1 MDFLA
6 ADTREKTKDFLS
18 ILWFFCIFLCFNG
31 DYDMRFTVNSDI
43 LEKLLAKVI
52 PAVPPRTPVQILE
65 NFLFDIRENQLTVT
79 GTDMD
84 LFIQS
89 SIPVD
94 ADGRFTAV
102 IPAKLFYELIRTLK
116 DTQIQFEATEGNS
129 LQMKTE
135 SGKYEIGFAS
145 PEEYPELPEVP
156 LKSEFSISG
165 KLLRRAIEQTQFA
178 ASRESMRAAMNGLL
192 LDLTED
198 GLKFVATDGHR
209 LVRFIYKQLQFDEPE
224 QIIVPIKTLEALL
237 KFLGEDEVTLRYS
250 GTNLEFDLLNI
261 KLITNLINQRYPAY
275 NNVIPLEN
283 ENFLT
288 VETAP
293 LLAAVKRMLLFDTKG
308 FPKVKLL
315 VDEDRV
321 EVSSEDHEKGSRG
334 QETISCDYKGKSM
347 DIGFNTQ
354 FLSDMLSH
362 VEGDKLMFRLDSPFR
377 AAIMECTEAKEGEDL
392 LMLLMPVRLNA

>member
-1 MDFLA
+1 
-6 ADTREKTKDFLS
+6 
-18 ILWFFCIFLCFNG
+18 
-31 DYDMRFTVNSDI
+31 
-43 LEKLLAKVI
+43 
-52 PAVPPRTPVQILE
+52 
-65 NFLFDIRENQLTVT
+65 
-79 GTDMD
+79 
-84 LFIQS
+84 
-89 SIPVD
+89 
-94 ADGRFTAV
+94 
-102 IPAKLFYELIRTLK
+102 
-116 DTQIQFEATEGNS
+116 
-129 LQMKTE
+129 MKTE